1 MSLVGTDV
9 CAKETLSSQKFDST
23 LHVAVHIT
31 YKFKLSRILIFEM
44 NSMIGFS
51 AFMKFDFYFYF
62 TSTGGG
68 GVFRQ
73 DNNA

>member
-51 AFMKFDFYFYF
+51 AFMKYFNE
-62 TSTGGG
+62 GGG